1 MTNWVAN
8 IVLKHVTQNTEAQ
21 IVTMI
26 IPTKFPT
33 MYTDTLLWI
42 IEGTLTMSILLA
54 YIPVVYR
61 TVFRIVFEKSTR
73 AKETMRI
80 MGMSDVPYWV
90 SWLVIYTLSNT
101 LITTLMVATSMIN
114 VVKQESALMF
124 WIILWIFG

>member
-90 SWLVIYTLSNT
+90 SWFVIYTLSNT

>member
-1 MTNWVAN
+1 
-8 IVLKHVTQNTEAQ
+8 
-21 IVTMI
+21 
-26 IPTKFPT
+26 
-33 MYTDTLLWI
+33 MYSDTLLWI
-42 IEGTLTMSILLA
+42 IESTLTMCILLA

-61 TVFRIVFEKSTR
+61 TVFRIVFEKSTK

-90 SWLVIYTLSNT
+90 SWFVIYTLSNT

-114 VVKQESALMF
+114 VVKQNSAVMF

>member
-1 MTNWVAN
+1 
-8 IVLKHVTQNTEAQ
+8 
-21 IVTMI
+21 
-26 IPTKFPT
+26 
-33 MYTDTLLWI
+33 MYTDTLQWI
-42 IEGTLTMSILLA
+42 IEGTLTMCILLA

-61 TVFRIVFEKSTR
+61 TVFRIVFEKSIK

-90 SWLVIYTLSNT
+90 SWFVIYTLSNT

-114 VVKQESALMF
+114 VVKQDSALMF